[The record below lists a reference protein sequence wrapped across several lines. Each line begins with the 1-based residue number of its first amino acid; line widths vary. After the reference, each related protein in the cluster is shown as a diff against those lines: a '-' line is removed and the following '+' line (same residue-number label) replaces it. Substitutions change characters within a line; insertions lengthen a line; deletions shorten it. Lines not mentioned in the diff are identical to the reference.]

1 MSTNDETPRTRPT
14 VEEASSRSLLAQW
27 QANAT
32 SVRQALALAG
42 VGALI
47 LGGLVWVFLIDIR
60 TAANVLLIAGAVIL
74 LVDIA
79 ISWRTVARAVF
90 GRRGRYGFNTT
101 MALIAFIALAVL
113 VNWLLFWLAGRPDP
127 QGWLRVDTTATKQ
140 FILADQGLKILEQ
153 LEDPV
158 KVTAFFTLNSADEAN
173 AWRVTEDL
181 LSEFRRRSNRVS
193 FEYELIDPELR
204 PNIATELG
212 ATQFPAL
219 AVENLTT
226 RRTEVL
232 VGGDPRVSPDVFSEQ
247 QIITGLLVVNQIE
260 QKTVAFVSG
269 HSERDITSLANT
281 REGFGLAASALSR
294 ENYQVLNITLQELG
308 SVIQAGDPTLLPAV
322 LVFAGPTD
330 ELLGIDLQALGAYA
344 QLGGDILFM
353 LEPDQVPESF
363 GAFLAQYGVAVGSG
377 QLVDT
382 ASFVAPNPSFL
393 QLKSTN
399 GQIPPHSITTNFD
412 VLYMPGTAFVGPAV
426 EPAAVPLTDEG
437 LPYVFFEILGLTTLN
452 SWAETDPET
461 IQFVP
466 GEDIQ
471 GPLSV
476 ALAIEAISDLNTPP
490 FRQDG
495 EYVETNMVV
504 IGDTDFASNQYI
516 ANAKNGDLLVN
527 SVNWLAEDYE
537 LISIRPKLRSFRELV
552 LTSRER
558 DLVRWTGWL
567 LMPSLVGLAGVYMW
581 WRRR

>member
-1 MSTNDETPRTRPT
+1 MSMNDETPRTRPT
-14 VEEASSRSLLAQW
+14 VEEASSRSLLEQW
-27 QANAT
+27 RANAT

-42 VGALI
+42 IGALI
-47 LGGLVWVFLIDIR
+47 VGGLVWVFLIDIR
-60 TAANVLLIAGAVIL
+60 TAANVLLIAGAVL
-74 LVDIA
+74 LLIDIA
-79 ISWRTVARAVF
+79 VSWRTVARALF

-140 FILADQGLKILEQ
+140 FILADQGLKTLEQ

-181 LSEFRRRSNRVS
+181 LSEFRRRSTRVS

-204 PNIATELG
+204 PNVATELG

-232 VGGDPRVSPDVFSEQ
+232 VGGDPRIGPNVFSEQ

-269 HSERDITSLANT
+269 HSERDITSLQNT

-294 ENYQVLNITLQELG
+294 ENYQVINITLQELG

-363 GAFLAQYGVAVGSG
+363 GAFLAQYGIAIGSG
-377 QLVDT
+377 QVVDT

-393 QLKSTN
+393 QMKATN
-399 GQIPPHSITTNFD
+399 GQLPDHEITTNFD
-412 VLYMPGTAFVGPAV
+412 VLYMPGTAFIAPAIQPGEIPV
-426 EPAAVPLTDEG
+426 TDDG
-437 LPYVFFEILGLTTLN
+437 RPYVFLEILALTTLN
-452 SWAETDPET
+452 SWAETDPEV

-466 GEDIQ
+466 EEDVP

-476 ALAIEAISDLNTPP
+476 ALAIEAVSDLNTPP

-495 EYVETNMVV
+495 EYLETNMVV

-537 LISIRPKLRSFRELV
+537 LISVRPKLRSFRELV

-567 LMPSLVGLAGVYMW
+567 LMPSLIGAAGVYAW